1 VQRNKW
7 IKRSLIQSAPFANTN
22 VEQAKRSNRQK
33 KTLKLQLPLTP
44 LLDEVP
50 TDAQVTSDLLD
61 RLTSRTIA
69 SSKDLIVQIKQM
81 QADADERVDR
91 WLTRTEQFIDRMK
104 D

>member
-1 VQRNKW
+1 
-7 IKRSLIQSAPFANTN
+7 
-22 VEQAKRSNRQK
+22 
-33 KTLKLQLPLTP
+33 
-44 LLDEVP
+44 VP

-81 QADADERVDR
+81 QTDADERVDR